1 MPKILNMD
9 SKSKKKEDDFIKE
22 LAEVQKIKSK
32 EKKQTVV
39 IDLSW
44 RLSLFIVL
52 GLAVVFWGKQLVTV
66 GMFLFV
72 ALVIMSALRPIINWF
87 VSKKVGRGWAITIT
101 YILGLLIFGGLLS
114 AVFIPLVGE
123 FESLVEALPG
133 WVNTFVND
141 FNGVSFGDYTV
152 DLSMLNTMVNDFFA
166 NFDLQNSFES
176 LAGTVGSV
184 FGWGTLLLASVIFS
198 IYLILD
204 HDSLLEIGLIRISS
218 DQKRKRVKKLVLD
231 VENKLGSWLLGQAA
245 VSGIAGLVLGVC
257 LALLGV
263 PFALP
268 LAVFAAL
275 MDPIPNI
282 GATLATIPA
291 VLIALVVNGPIA
303 AIIVLI
309 IYIVYQQIENNVVIP
324 KVMGDAVGVKP
335 ILIMLAAM
343 SFLILFG
350 IWGAILAVPVLVV
363 MQIVYEFYIDLQKL
377 KAKGS
382 I

>member
-1 MPKILNMD
+1 MD